1 MMDENKLVY
10 NECSPLEESVSI
22 ELDTLKMLEFS
33 EAIHDLDNKL
43 TNLEIALN
51 MNRPA

>member
-1 MMDENKLVY
+1 MDENKLVY
-10 NECSPLEESVSI
+10 NECFPLDESAPI

-43 TNLEIALN
+43 TTLEIALN